1 MINPY
6 HLRYFVDAAKT
17 GSLSE
22 AAKKNRV
29 SQSAVSQ
36 AIRSLER
43 SIGFQLTTHQKKVL
57 NLTDEGKAVLTQS
70 EGVFRSLD
78 QLTEALQDIGTGYSG
93 TLTIGCTNT
102 VALGIMPAILSELG
116 HLHPKLTTK
125 VRIGNSEVIRDWLL
139 RKDVDI
145 GVFVDDGL
153 LTRDFNKT
161 ALRSGHYLLFRGIK
175 NHQASDGLV
184 VTRAD
189 RKEVQNILNQLSRDG
204 HSTKIRCE
212 ITSWEAIKGYVLHAG
227 GYGICPDYV
236 IEVELK
242 AKKLSI
248 AEFPIKAPRYKL
260 IAVSRANQPLGK
272 NGRLFLDTLTHSFQR
287 GRNA

>member
-6 HLRYFVDAAKT
+6 HLRYFVDAAQT

-57 NLTDEGKAVLTQS
+57 ILTDEGKAVLAQS
-70 EGVFRSLD
+70 ESVFQSLD
-78 QLTEALQDIGTGYSG
+78 QLIEAIQNIASEYSG

-102 VALGIMPAILSELG
+102 IALGTLPPILSDLQ
-116 HLHPKLTTK
+116 HQYPKLITR
-125 VRIGNSEVIRDWLL
+125 VRIGNSEIIKDWLL
-139 RKDVDI
+139 NKNVDI
-145 GVFVDDGL
+145 GIFVDDGR
-153 LTRDFNKT
+153 LTRDFSKT
-161 ALRSGHYLLFRGIK
+161 VLRSGQYLLFRRNDK
-175 NHQASDGLV
+175 HPSRDGLV
-184 VTRAD
+184 VTRSD
-189 RKEVQNILNQLSRDG
+189 RQEVQNILNQLTRSA
-204 HSTKIRCE
+204 HPANIQCE

-236 IEVELK
+236 IEDELK
-242 AKKLSI
+242 AKKLVI
-248 AEFPIKAPRYKL
+248 AEFPIKPPQYEL
-260 IAVSRANQPLGK
+260 IAVSRTRQPLGK
-272 NGRLFLDTLTHSFQR
+272 NGRLFVETLTRLFQ
-287 GRNA
+287 